1 MINTIVGSFPREEF
15 FLSGHNACPGC
26 GPAIA
31 VRHMVKVTA
40 SRAVIVIP
48 ASCWSIISGVV
59 PWRSLE
65 TVVLHCPFPSA
76 AATGG
81 GIKKGLEAVG
91 NTHTQVIVLAGDGGT
106 FDIGL
111 QGLSGA
117 AERNED
123 IIFVCYDNEAYMN
136 TGVQKS
142 SATPYGSYSTTTP
155 APKIK
160 SNPKKDIMKIMAA
173 HQIPYAA
180 TATIAFPEDL
190 SFKVKRALEIKGF
203 RFLHILT
210 PCPQGWGTPSDK
222 TVELSRLAVLTR
234 LFPLWEVEGGQSYKI
249 NVLPEEYLPV
259 DVYLKPQ
266 KRFFSLE
273 KAQVDF
279 IQENVERQ
287 WDELCRNAGVVN
299 RFSTVPA
306 GNTQANL

>member
-1 MINTIVGSFPREEF
+1 MINTLMGSFSQEEF
-15 FLSGHNACPGC
+15 LLSGHNACPGC

-31 VRHMVKVTA
+31 VRHIMKVTA

-59 PWRSLE
+59 PLRALE
-65 TVVLHCPFPSA
+65 TVVMHCPFPSA

-91 NTHTQVIVLAGDGGT
+91 DPHTQVLVLAGDGGT

-136 TGVQKS
+136 TGMQKS
-142 SATPYGSYSTTTP
+142 SASPYGSYSTTTP
-155 APKIK
+155 APKVK
-160 SNPKKDIMKIMAA
+160 GNPKKDIMKIMAA
-173 HQIPYAA
+173 HQVPYAA
-180 TATIAFPEDL
+180 TATIAFPGDL
-190 SFKVKRALEIKGF
+190 SSKVERALERKGF

-210 PCPQGWGTPSDK
+210 PCPQGWGSPIDK

-234 LFPLWEVEGGQSYKI
+234 LFPLWEVEGGVNYRI
-249 NVLPEEYLPV
+249 NFLPEEYLPV
-259 DVYLKPQ
+259 NEYLKSQ
-266 KRFFSLE
+266 KRFSSLE
-273 KAQVDF
+273 QSQVDF

-287 WDELCRNAGVVN
+287 WEELCHKAGVAN
-299 RFSTVPA
+299 RFSAALA
-306 GNTQANL
+306 GHKNGRK

>member
-1 MINTIVGSFPREEF
+1 MINTLVGSFSQEEF
-15 FLSGHNACPGC
+15 MFSGHNACPGC

-31 VRHMVKVTA
+31 VRHIIKATA

-59 PWRSLE
+59 PLRTLE
-65 TVVLHCPFPSA
+65 TVVMHCPFPSA

-91 NTHTQVIVLAGDGGT
+91 DTHTQVIILAGDGGT

-136 TGVQKS
+136 TGMQKS
-142 SATPYGSYSTTTP
+142 SASPYGSYSTTTP
-155 APKIK
+155 APKVKI
-160 SNPKKDIMKIMAA
+160 NPKKDIMKIINA
-173 HQIPYAA
+173 HQVPYAA
-180 TATIAFPEDL
+180 TATIAFPGDL
-190 SFKVKRALEIKGF
+190 ISKVKRALGIKGF

-210 PCPQGWGTPSDK
+210 PCPQGWGSPIDK

-234 LFPLWEVEGGQSYKI
+234 LFPLWEVEGGVHYKL
-249 NVLPEEYLPV
+249 NFLPEEYLPV
-259 DVYLKPQ
+259 YEYLKPQ
-266 KRFFSLE
+266 KRFSSLDQS
-273 KAQVDF
+273 QVGLV
-279 IQENVERQ
+279 QENVERQ
-287 WDELCRNAGVVN
+287 WEEICRNTGVASPF
-299 RFSTVPA
+299 RP
-306 GNTQANL
+306 

>member
-1 MINTIVGSFPREEF
+1 MIDTLLGSFLREEH

-31 VRHMVKVTA
+31 VRHMIKVTG
-40 SRAVIVIP
+40 SGAVIVIP

-76 AATGG
+76 AATGS

-91 NTHTQVIVLAGDGGT
+91 DTDTQVIVLAGDGGT

-173 HQIPYAA
+173 HRIPYAA
-180 TATIAFPEDL
+180 TATIAFPQDL
-190 SFKVKRALEIKGF
+190 ILKIKRALKTKGF
-203 RFLHILT
+203 RFIHILT
-210 PCPQGWGTPSDK
+210 PCPQGWGCSSDQ

-234 LFPLWEVEGGQSYKI
+234 LFPLWEVEEGQRYRI
-249 NVLPEEYLPV
+249 NLQPEEYLPV

-266 KRFFSLE
+266 KRYFSLE
-273 KAQVDF
+273 ESQINV
-279 IQENVERQ
+279 IQEDIERK
-287 WDELCRNAGVVN
+287 WDELCRYAGVEN
-299 RFSTVPA
+299 RFHS
-306 GNTQANL
+306 G